1 MTEQGHAALFR
12 DAKNPHSGKPSRLG
26 PEPVFNRKKIRYLI
40 MQKLLVLAIATSFAA
55 LGCNSDAADDAH
67 TDSGHEEHTDSG
79 HDDEE
84 GEEEEEEGEEEEEE
98 TTEG

>member
-12 DAKNPHSGKPSRLG
+12 DAKNPHSGKPNRLG
-26 PEPVFNRKKIRYLI
+26 PESVFNRKKIRYLI

-67 TDSGHEEHTDSG
+67 TDSGHEHTDSG
-79 HDDEE
+79 HDDTD
-84 GEEEEEEGEEEEEE
+84 EEEEEEEEEE
-98 TTEG
+98 TTEE